1 MEMVMPLQGGGHGHE
16 VYGGEPVLCL
26 HRDALGEVDEA
37 ENSQGWMGYKL
48 CKGHY
53 RLLLDAGGKC

>member
-16 VYGGEPVLCL
+16 VYGGEHVLCL
-26 HRDALGEVDEA
+26 HRDALGEVGEA

-53 RLLLDAGGKC
+53 RLLL